1 MPPPQTA
8 DSGQHYRPFTKEAGS
23 EPLPGYKLIEP
34 LGRGGFGE
42 VWKCEAPGGLHK
54 GIKFVPGAK
63 AEDGQGERRLNQEL
77 DAFQQIKAIR
87 HPFLLTLER
96 VELIDGE
103 LVMVME
109 LADRQLQDR
118 FRECR
123 ACGLPGIPRDELLA
137 YFADAA
143 EALDMISAKYGLQ
156 HLDVK
161 PANLFLVAGHVKV
174 GDYGLV
180 ASLDPDDSGRS
191 NRGLTPKY
199 VAPEALKGQPSH
211 RSDQYSLALVYQELL
226 TGTFPYTGKSAQQ
239 IMLQHAAAVPDVSP
253 LPPGDRP
260 IVLQALAKDPAQ
272 RFPSCLAFVQGL
284 MSVAAAGAAMDV
296 RRARVERSRAEI
308 ELPLGEIIETE
319 ASVDP
324 VGGKGSAEATHN
336 STLPSAPPSTTTT
349 PAKPTGPMPKL
360 ISANDRRPPASSGP
374 AETPPPK
381 PAAHPFAEPQ
391 GTPGPRGAY
400 TAILNPVRSV
410 VSVSRLA
417 GGEREE
423 HLYPADE
430 VVRLV
435 LEHAAAGAHVPQI
448 AGDLGRLPDGTWLCR
463 FPSTIPA
470 SVVPIKLAALGE
482 HWGVSVEQPEPTRLV
497 VRHTVGAGGF
507 WKALSKKKGSG
518 YEVTIQLP
526 TTNRAVGE
534 VTVTGSLFG
543 NPPRD
548 VIAQAQDV
556 VPKIIAEIRSELK
569 NVEDRRKHPRIP
581 ANFPVAVYA
590 IHSDGGIDPPVLGFC
605 RDVSAGGLCVVLK
618 SPPATKYFYA
628 AFDGIAETANHAILA
643 RTVRVQTTTT
653 ECACGAIFRTDL

>member
-8 DSGQHYRPFTKEAGS
+8 DSGHYRPFTKAAGS
-23 EPLPGYKLIEP
+23 EPLPGYTLLEP

-54 GIKFVPGAK
+54 AIKFVPGAK

-96 VELIDGE
+96 VELLDGE

-123 ACGLPGIPRDELLA
+123 ACGLPGIPRDELMA

-180 ASLDPDDSGRS
+180 ASLEPDGPGRS

-199 VAPEALKGQPSH
+199 VAPEALRGAPSH

-226 TGTFPYTGKSAQQ
+226 TGTFPYTGRSAQQ
-239 IMLQHAAAVPDVSP
+239 IMLQHATAVPDVSP

-260 IVLQALAKDPAQ
+260 VVLQALAKDPAQ
-272 RFPSCLAFVQGL
+272 RFASCLGFVQGL
-284 MSVAAAGAAMDV
+284 MSVASAGSLPGAAMDV

-308 ELPLGEIIETE
+308 ELPMGEVIETD
-319 ASVDP
+319 AAVDP
-324 VGGKGSAEATHN
+324 AGGKGSAEATHN
-336 STLPSAPPSTTTT
+336 STLPSTPTSTTTT

-360 ISANDRRPPASSGP
+360 VSATGRVTA
-374 AETPPPK
+374 TPPPR
-381 PAAHPFAEPQ
+381 PATPAYAEPPA
-391 GTPGPRGAY
+391 TPKPRYA
-400 TAILNPVRSV
+400 AVLNPVRSV
-410 VSVSRLA
+410 VSVARLA
-417 GGEREE
+417 GGSAEE
-423 HLYPADE
+423 HLYPAEE
-430 VVRLV
+430 VVRLLV
-435 LEHAAAGAHVPQI
+435 EHAAAGAHVPQI
-448 AGDLGRLPDGTWLCR
+448 AGDLGRLPDGTWVCR

-497 VRHTVGAGGF
+497 VRRTVAAGGF
-507 WKALSKKKGSG
+507 WKAVSRKKDSG
-518 YEVTIQLP
+518 YEVTIQLS
-526 TTNRAVGE
+526 TSNRAIGE
-534 VTVTGSLFG
+534 VTVTGGLFG
-543 NPPRD
+543 SPPRD
-548 VIAQAQDV
+548 FIAQAQDV
-556 VPKIIAEIRSELK
+556 VPKLIAEVRSELK
-569 NVEDRRKHPRIP
+569 NVEDRRKYPRIP

-590 IHSDGGIDPPVLGFC
+590 IHSDGGIDPPVLGYC
-605 RDVSAGGLCVVLK
+605 RDVSAGGLCVVLAA
-618 SPPATKYFYA
+618 PPATKYFYA
-628 AFDGIAETANHAILA
+628 AFNEVAETAGHAILV

-653 ECACGAIFRTDL
+653 ECVCGAIYRTDL